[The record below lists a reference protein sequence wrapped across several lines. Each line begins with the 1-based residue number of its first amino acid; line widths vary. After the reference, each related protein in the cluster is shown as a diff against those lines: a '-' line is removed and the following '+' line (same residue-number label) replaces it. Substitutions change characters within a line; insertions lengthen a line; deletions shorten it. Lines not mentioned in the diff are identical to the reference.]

1 MDTLDRADIR
11 TSWTGNT
18 KEPHGHWTGQTSK
31 SNRKSRHQNHM
42 DRAHIRT
49 TCTGQTAEP
58 HRESRHKN
66 HMDKADIRAKWT
78 EQAYEPHGQGRHKNA
93 GVQG

>member
-66 HMDKADIRAKWT
+66 HMDRADIRTLESRGDIKPNT
-78 EQAYEPHGQGRHKNA
+78 
-93 GVQG
+93 VQNMLPETN